1 MDVALVTRIK
11 DLNGDFPVRGTEL
24 IDEKLLK
31 EWSVGL
37 NVDDIRE
44 FIDWLT
50 SSSRVAVSGRE
61 KLRAKLQD
69 LQHFRKAAW
78 HVFCPD
84 GIVPAEKRM
93 CIVLLDSR
101 KFFVFSFT
109 GNLETVMKLKNCV
122 DASQLGIGV
131 QPGTIYHDLKM
142 DPTKTPKWELLQK
155 AGLWKNKAQYEHSV
169 WSWLTS
175 TKQEWSV
182 AASQAL
188 VTQGGT
194 VIPVDV
200 EIGDR
205 REKLMC
211 GTLSSILNTRSLIS
225 LILVELKESAED
237 PFPSEVSAL
246 ITSLSNKKVS
256 VRLILWGTPKAVD
269 QALAGSVE
277 QLMAGGC
284 PLVGYKQRR
293 IEVFLNNE
301 ACYGERVTGYSS
313 VHRVAVILN
322 PQPMRASYG
331 YMVSQV
337 GWVPTLVDQLI
348 LIAGVAMWCHK
359 GRARQM
365 TTTCI

>member
-84 GIVPAEKRM
+84 GLVPAEKRM

-101 KFFVFSFT
+101 KFFVFSFP

-142 DPTKTPKWELLQK
+142 DPTKTPVGASAK
-155 AGLWKNKAQYEHSV
+155 
-169 WSWLTS
+169 SW
-175 TKQEWSV
+175 
-182 AASQAL
+182 
-188 VTQGGT
+188 
-194 VIPVDV
+194 PV
-200 EIGDR
+200 E
-205 REKLMC
+205 EQ
-211 GTLSSILNTRSLIS
+211 SSIRAQCLVMADEHKARVECCCQSSSGDTRWNCHPCGCG
-225 LILVELKESAED
+225 D
-237 PFPSEVSAL
+237 
-246 ITSLSNKKVS
+246 
-256 VRLILWGTPKAVD
+256 WG
-269 QALAGSVE
+269 QA
-277 QLMAGGC
+277 
-284 PLVGYKQRR
+284 
-293 IEVFLNNE
+293 
-301 ACYGERVTGYSS
+301 
-313 VHRVAVILN
+313 
-322 PQPMRASYG
+322 
-331 YMVSQV
+331 
-337 GWVPTLVDQLI
+337 
-348 LIAGVAMWCHK
+348 
-359 GRARQM
+359 
-365 TTTCI
+365 